1 MTEQTS
7 DSLLALF
14 DRAPLNPRYWRSFA
28 IIAAGSMLDLFD
40 FFIVGYLV
48 AELGPRWHLT
58 YGQSAIILLSGGIG
72 AIISAP
78 IWGPP
83 PCTTTGSI
91 PTARMRTTSS
101 ANEASASPGPSAPSL
116 SAPAAACSALPPYLT
131 TTIFS
136 QKRRM

>member
-14 DRAPLNPRYWRSFA
+14 DRAPLNRRYWRSFA

-78 IWGPP
+78 IWGSLSDSWGRKRQLVAGYLI
-83 PCTTTGSI
+83 CAGGAGSI
-91 PTARMRTTSS
+91 SLIRITPGNCSRRCALSS
-101 ANEASASPGPSAPSL
+101 ALACRRRAS
-116 SAPAAACSALPPYLT
+116 
-131 TTIFS
+131 
-136 QKRRM
+136 RH